1 MSEDSHGIAR
11 RARSE
16 GFVVVAVLWI
26 LAALA
31 TLATIYAVY
40 VVNTAIALTVHDER
54 LQAEGLVTA
63 GIELTAYQISAN
75 RESWPA
81 RGKFAFRMGD
91 AAVTVEFF
99 SESGRIDINVATKE
113 LLAGLFTGLGAPR
126 GAAEGYAERII
137 AWRTPP
143 STANEDEASNYRSAG
158 LRYVPR
164 GGPFPHV
171 NELYLVRGVPQALLE
186 RALPFLT
193 VYSGQPT
200 VNIFAAAPEVL
211 AALPGMSP
219 EMLFQVLAQR
229 ERAPQNAAGMTALI
243 GLAQPLISTQA
254 TKATR
259 VNVRIDLA
267 NGRQMRSEVVIF
279 LLDSGVTPYRVLSW
293 RDDVEEPP
301 VERTRTR

>member
-1 MSEDSHGIAR
+1 MSAAAPAPDPR
-11 RARSE
+11 RD

-40 VVNTAIALTVHDER
+40 VINTAIALTVHDER

-63 GIELTAYQISAN
+63 GLELTAYQISAN
-75 RESWPA
+75 REAWPA
-81 RGKFAFRMGD
+81 RGRFAFRMGE
-91 AAVTVEFF
+91 ANVTVDFQT
-99 SESGRIDINVATKE
+99 ESGRIDLNTAPKE
-113 LLAGLFTGLGAPR
+113 LLAGLFTGLGAAR
-126 GAAEGYAERII
+126 SAAEGYADRII

-143 STANEDEASNYRSAG
+143 AAGQDEASVYRSAG
-158 LRYVPR
+158 LRYLPR
-164 GGPFPHV
+164 GAPFPHV
-171 NELYLVRGVPQALLE
+171 SELHLVLGLPQVLVE

-193 VYSGQPT
+193 VYSGQPQ

-219 EMLFQVLAQR
+219 DLLFQVLAQR

-243 GLAQPLISTQA
+243 GLAQPLITIQA

-279 LLDSGVTPYRVLSW
+279 MLDSGVTPYRVLSW
-293 RDDVEEPP
+293 RDDVEELPSDR
-301 VERTRTR
+301 VRTR

>member
-1 MSEDSHGIAR
+1 MSANSIPVAQ
-11 RARSE
+11 RARTG

-31 TLATIYAVY
+31 TLASIYAVY
-40 VVNTAIALTVHDER
+40 VINTAIALTVHDER

-63 GIELTAYQISAN
+63 GIELAAYQISAN

-91 AAVTVEFF
+91 AGVTVEFF
-99 SESGRIDINVATKE
+99 TESGRIDVNVASKD

-126 GAAEGYAERII
+126 AAAEGYAERII

-143 STANEDEASNYRSAG
+143 GASNADEASNYRSAG

-171 NELYLVRGVPQALLE
+171 NELYLVRGLPQALLE

-200 VNIFAAAPEVL
+200 VNLFAAAPEVL

-243 GLAQPLISTQA
+243 GLAQPLVSTQA